1 MAWGLF
7 LAVSWGVAATLA
19 WSHIARPGR
28 VWLIDGLEALERKLV
43 PSSFRK
49 KGGAFLSKGPGCP
62 ACVSFWVAVALTQG
76 GWGPPGAQWWQS
88 AFAAYGLVLVLSA
101 LLERL
106 APPGW

>member
-49 KGGAFLSKGPGCP
+49 KGGAFLSKGPG
-62 ACVSFWVAVALTQG
+62 
-76 GWGPPGAQWWQS
+76 WQS